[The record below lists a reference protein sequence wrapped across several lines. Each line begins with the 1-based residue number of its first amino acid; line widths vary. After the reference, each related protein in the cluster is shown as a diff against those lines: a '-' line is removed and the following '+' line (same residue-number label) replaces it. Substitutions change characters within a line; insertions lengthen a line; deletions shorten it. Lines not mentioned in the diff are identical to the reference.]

1 MQKSSYENFIQSV
14 VDFNEF
20 GTQTHLEPF
29 EWEVNGKK
37 GMTMKATNEY
47 WTSRQRQA
55 HSLHEISYRGCY
67 KPQLPK
73 FFIERLTKKGDA
85 VYDPFMGRGTT
96 LLEAFLLGRKPLGN
110 DINPLSQVILD
121 PRFFPPSVEQ
131 IERRLNEIDLSKS
144 KEEKPELLAF
154 YHADTLKEIT
164 ALKEYFIQR
173 ETLGELDGID
183 KWIRMVAINR
193 LSGHSPGFFSVYTL
207 PPNQAV
213 TIKRQLKIN
222 KNRNQVPEYKD
233 IPSRILKKSKSLL
246 KDWNESIPDEGLH
259 DLSPILSNCDSQ
271 KVTQIPTSSAQLVVT
286 SPPFL
291 DVVDYQADNWLR
303 CWFIGLDSSKIK
315 ISQIRD
321 IAEWENTMVTV
332 LKDIGRIVKPGGYIA
347 FEVGEIRGG
356 TVLLE
361 ENVVRCGVQ
370 AGLEPLIVLINA
382 QEFTKTANAWR
393 PEAIYGTNT
402 NRIVVFKNSKSI

>member
-1 MQKSSYENFIQSV
+1 MQKSSYEDFIQSV
-14 VDFNEF
+14 VTFNEF
-20 GTQTHLEPF
+20 GSPTHLEPY
-29 EWEVNGKK
+29 EWKVDGKK
-37 GMTMKATNEY
+37 GTIMKATNEY

-73 FFIERLTKKGDA
+73 FFIERLSQKGDA

-96 LLEAFLLGRKPLGN
+96 LLETFLLGRKPLGN
-110 DINPLSQVILD
+110 DINPLSQVILN
-121 PRFFPPSVEQ
+121 PRFSPPSVEQ
-131 IERRLNEIDLSKS
+131 IEHRLNEIDLSES
-144 KEEKPELLAF
+144 KEEKSELLAF
-154 YHADTLKEIT
+154 YHVDTLKEIT
-164 ALKEYFIQR
+164 ALKEYFIQC
-173 ETLGELDGID
+173 ETLGELDEID

-193 LSGHSPGFFSVYTL
+193 LSGHSTGFFSVYTL

-233 IPSRILKKSKSLL
+233 IRSRILKKSKSLL
-246 KDWNESIPDEGLH
+246 KDWNKSMLDEDLH
-259 DLSPILSNCDSQ
+259 DISAILSNCDAQ
-271 KVTQIPTSSAQLVVT
+271 KVSQIATSSAQLAVT

-303 CWFIGLDSSKIK
+303 CWFIGLDSSEIK
-315 ISQIRD
+315 ISQLKNIT
-321 IAEWENTMVTV
+321 EWENMMVAV

-361 ENVVRCGVQ
+361 ENIVRCGVQ
-370 AGLEPLIVLINA
+370 ADLEPLIILINA

-393 PEAIYGTNT
+393 PEPVYGTNT
-402 NRIVVFKNSKSI
+402 NRIVVFKNSKTI